1 MGRVGKILA
10 CFLFFATLGFG
21 CEIKWENSKETAKKK
36 AHTSKKQI
44 MVYVTSPTCPYC
56 TMMSETTFSDEE
68 VCVAVNEKFIPLIA
82 IAGGSEVPK
91 KAKLEGV
98 PTVLFI
104 DKNEKET
111 KIPVIGLKYKDE
123 FLQELK

>member
-1 MGRVGKILA
+1 M
-10 CFLFFATLGFG
+10 
-21 CEIKWENSKETAKKK
+21 AKKK
-36 AHTSKKQI
+36 
-44 MVYVTSPTCPYC
+44 Y
-56 TMMSETTFSDEE
+56 
-68 VCVAVNEKFIPLIA
+68 EKFIPLIA